1 MDVFLQEH
9 GKTIFIAVCI
19 LLLVGVAYVIGPI
32 ISNAV
37 KYKKEDSII
46 RIWSHQDGKHS
57 FLHILD
63 NGMGIAKEDLPRVF
77 EKSFTGKNGRIQQA
91 ST

>member
-37 KYKKEDSII
+37 KDVVES
-46 RIWSHQDGKHS
+46 SVTFGSVAGKIPS
-57 FLHILD
+57 G
-63 NGMGIAKEDLPRVF
+63 N
-77 EKSFTGKNGRIQQA
+77 
-91 ST
+91 

>member
-1 MDVFLQEH
+1 MFLQEH

-37 KYKKEDSII
+37 KNVVDSYSSSVTFDSIA
-46 RIWSHQDGKHS
+46 GK
-57 FLHILD
+57 I
-63 NGMGIAKEDLPRVF
+63 P
-77 EKSFTGKNGRIQQA
+77 TGN
-91 ST
+91 

>member
-19 LLLVGVAYVIGPI
+19 LLLVGVAHVIGPI

-37 KYKKEDSII
+37 KDVVESYS
-46 RIWSHQDGKHS
+46 SSVTFGSVAGKIPS
-57 FLHILD
+57 G
-63 NGMGIAKEDLPRVF
+63 N
-77 EKSFTGKNGRIQQA
+77 
-91 ST
+91 

>member
-37 KYKKEDSII
+37 KSVVESYSSSVTFDSVA
-46 RIWSHQDGKHS
+46 GK
-57 FLHILD
+57 IP
-63 NGMGIAKEDLPRVF
+63 A
-77 EKSFTGKNGRIQQA
+77 GK
-91 ST
+91 

>member
-1 MDVFLQEH
+1 MPLDVFLQEH

-37 KYKKEDSII
+37 KDVADSYNGVMETRLEKGVFAVSVLIPLNNTIYNIKKA
-46 RIWSHQDGKHS
+46 
-57 FLHILD
+57 F
-63 NGMGIAKEDLPRVF
+63 
-77 EKSFTGKNGRIQQA
+77 
-91 ST
+91 

>member
-32 ISNAV
+32 ISTAIQAV
-37 KYKKEDSII
+37 VESYSDSVTFESIA
-46 RIWSHQDGKHS
+46 GK
-57 FLHILD
+57 I
-63 NGMGIAKEDLPRVF
+63 
-77 EKSFTGKNGRIQQA
+77 TG
-91 ST
+91 

>member
-1 MDVFLQEH
+1 MPLDVFLQEH

-37 KYKKEDSII
+37 KDVVDSYSSSVTFDSIA
-46 RIWSHQDGKHS
+46 GK
-57 FLHILD
+57 IP
-63 NGMGIAKEDLPRVF
+63 A
-77 EKSFTGKNGRIQQA
+77 GKLE
-91 ST
+91 

>member
-32 ISNAV
+32 ISNTV
-37 KYKKEDSII
+37 KNVVDSYSSSVTFDSIA
-46 RIWSHQDGKHS
+46 GK
-57 FLHILD
+57 I
-63 NGMGIAKEDLPRVF
+63 P
-77 EKSFTGKNGRIQQA
+77 TGN
-91 ST
+91 